1 MLPTN
6 LTRQEWILLAILFM
20 TEFARGAFF
29 LSFLP
34 IYAVKHLGLS
44 ITAAGFAVSAHYF
57 TETASKTAAGWH
69 FDRTGRP
76 VLLIG
81 LITGLASLMAM
92 KLWPLPVILV
102 GASALFGLGMS
113 PVWLGVMSE
122 VAPVEMPART
132 SRIGLVFAAWLA
144 GAGTGLVAVNFILH
158 RGFEL
163 AFSTI
168 IILWLVSVVL
178 TLFILP
184 SRARREKQT
193 RQGFFLSLARLATN
207 PAVTRILIPGMF
219 LQTLCAGLLLPVLP
233 LFAQNQLGLSYNQYG
248 LLLLAGGGTAVL
260 GLLPM
265 GMVLGR
271 LALNSLLA
279 AGFGLSALCLGLLA
293 ASHGPQSAFPLAI
306 LLGFSYA
313 IILPAW
319 NTLLARVIPPER
331 QATGWGVF
339 ATVEGLGAA
348 IGPALGS
355 LMARYGGITAPI
367 MLATLLLITVAI
379 FYTFYPMEKFL
390 VK

>member
-1 MLPTN
+1 M
-6 LTRQEWILLAILFM
+6 LAILFI

-34 IYAVKHLGLS
+34 LYTVKYLGLS

-81 LITGLASLMAM
+81 LITSLASLLAM
-92 KLWPLPVILV
+92 KLWPLPAILV
-102 GASALFGLGMS
+102 VASALFGLGMS

-122 VAPVEMPART
+122 VAPVQMPDRVN
-132 SRIGLVFAAWLA
+132 RIGLVFAAWLT

-163 AFSTI
+163 AFSLI
-168 IILWLVSVVL
+168 IILWLVSVAL

-184 SRARREKQT
+184 SRCRCKKQT
-193 RQGFFLSLARLATN
+193 SQGITHSLARLAAN

-219 LQTLCAGLLLPVLP
+219 LQTFSAGLLLPVLP
-233 LFAQNQLGLSYNQYG
+233 LFVQSQLGLSYGQYG

-265 GMVLGR
+265 GMVVGR
-271 LALNSLLA
+271 LTLNCLLA
-279 AGFGLSALCLGLLA
+279 AGFGLSALCLALFTT
-293 ASHGPQSAFPLAI
+293 SHGPQSAFPLAV
-306 LLGFSYA
+306 LLGLSYA
-313 IILPAW
+313 VILPTW

-339 ATVEGLGAA
+339 ATIEGLGAA

-355 LMARYGGITAPI
+355 LVARYAGITAPI
-367 MLATLLLITVAI
+367 MLATVVLLLVAL
-379 FYTFYPMEKFL
+379 FYSFYPVEKLFA
-390 VK
+390 K

>member
-1 MLPTN
+1 MLSAN
-6 LTRQEWILLAILFM
+6 LTRQEWTMLVILFI

-57 TETASKTAAGWH
+57 TETASKTAAGWY

-122 VAPVEMPART
+122 VAPVEMPARAN
-132 SRIGLVFAAWLA
+132 RIGLVFAAWLTGA
-144 GAGTGLVAVNFILH
+144 GAGLVAVNFILH
-158 RGFEL
+158 RGFEP
-163 AFSTI
+163 AFSLI

-184 SRARREKQT
+184 SRGRREKQT
-193 RQGFFLSLARLATN
+193 RQGIFHSLARLATN

-219 LQTLCAGLLLPVLP
+219 LQTFCAGLLLPVLP

-248 LLLLAGGGTAVL
+248 LLLLTGGGAAVL

-265 GMVLGR
+265 GVVVGR
-271 LALNSLLA
+271 LTLNSLLA
-279 AGFGLSALCLGLLA
+279 AGFGLSALCLGLFT
-293 ASHGPQSAFPLAI
+293 ASHGPHSAFPLAI
-306 LLGFSYA
+306 LLGLSYA
-313 IILPAW
+313 VILPAW

-355 LMARYGGITAPI
+355 LVARYAGITAPI
-367 MLATLLLITVAI
+367 MLATLVLLTIAL
-379 FYTFYPMEKFL
+379 FYTFYPLEKFL

>member
-1 MLPTN
+1 MLPAN
-6 LTRQEWILLAILFM
+6 LTRQEWILLVILFT

-102 GASALFGLGMS
+102 GASALLGLGMS

-122 VAPVEMPART
+122 VAPVEMPGRA
-132 SRIGLVFAAWLA
+132 SRVGLVFAAWLA
-144 GAGTGLVAVNFILH
+144 GAGAGLVAVNFILH
-158 RGFEL
+158 RGFEP
-163 AFSTI
+163 AFSMI

-184 SRARREKQT
+184 SRGRREKQT
-193 RQGFFLSLARLATN
+193 RQGIFLSLARLATN

-219 LQTLCAGLLLPVLP
+219 LQTFCAGLLLPVLP

-271 LALNSLLA
+271 LTLNSLLA

-293 ASHGPQSAFPLAI
+293 VSHGPQSAFPLAI
-306 LLGFSYA
+306 LLGLSYA
-313 IILPAW
+313 VILPAW

-355 LMARYGGITAPI
+355 LVARYGGITAPI

-379 FYTFYPMEKFL
+379 FYTFYPLEKFL